1 MLGIFIKTNSS
12 YGESHKTWHKW
23 DRLKILQKAAV
34 KGLLEKKKSTLINQT
49 SHTLV

>member
-23 DRLKILQKAAV
+23 DPLKILQKAVV
-34 KGLLEKKKSTLINQT
+34 KELLKKKTSTLISQT
-49 SHTLV
+49 SHTLF